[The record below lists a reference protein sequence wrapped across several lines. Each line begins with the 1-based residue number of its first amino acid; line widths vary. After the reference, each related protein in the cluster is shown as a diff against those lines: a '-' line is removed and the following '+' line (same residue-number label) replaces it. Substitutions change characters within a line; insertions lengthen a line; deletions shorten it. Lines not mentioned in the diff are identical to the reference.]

1 MHLHFSLRFIFE
13 VRREPHLNLRMV
25 KRILEFFGATMLNYS
40 LCYKKLFSLKRKPD
54 SKLNQRY
61 SPIFFRSILLYK
73 RWTIIIIIDYYVC
86 IVFNFWD
93 ALHQKQLKNLKE
105 KGAAISLTYLEWILS
120 SFNLSKLVVWNKRD
134 NWSWSDWI
142 RIWTHNLSVCK
153 RKLNHLAKPVISG

>member
-1 MHLHFSLRFIFE
+1 MHQCTEGYDNSVFDTVKMHLHFSLRFIFE

-40 LCYKKLFSLKRKPD
+40 LWYKKLFSLKRKPD

-61 SPIFFRSILLYK
+61 YPFFFLSILLYK

-86 IVFNFWD
+86 IVFNFRD

-105 KGAAISLTYLEWILS
+105 KGAAISLTYLEWILRS
-120 SFNLSKLVVWNKRD
+120 LNLS
-134 NWSWSDWI
+134 
-142 RIWTHNLSVCK
+142 
-153 RKLNHLAKPVISG
+153 